1 MQLEMKAINK
11 SFGNHHVLH
20 DVDLSIGGGEVLALL
35 GENGAGKSTLM
46 NILGGVLPSDS
57 GQIFLD
63 GEEVFFHQ
71 PADSLAA
78 GISFIHQEL
87 SLIVDLPIYE
97 NLFLGNYLKKRFGIL
112 DHAQMIA
119 ETQEV
124 FDQLDV
130 DLDPRTPVRNLD
142 SSYKQIVEIARAFHQ
157 QAKLIIMDEPTA
169 ALTDPEIERV
179 FEMVNILRSQGVGI
193 IFISHKL
200 NEVMHISDR
209 YHVLRNGYSVES
221 GVVTD
226 TNVRGISEAMVGHDI
241 VEIEKNE
248 PTDSGQVVLK
258 LDNMTDAEGVFRNVS
273 LELHRGE
280 ILGVT
285 GLLGDGRS
293 ELFLSVFGARPDYT
307 GTITVDGQPFQPRH
321 PQEAIERGIGYV
333 PRDRKENAI
342 LADMSI
348 LDNSSIATWAK
359 HSKRGKLDWEAIR
372 QEFQQNVDELDIRLT
387 DPDNR
392 IVTLSG
398 GNQQKVILSRWLS
411 ANSQIMIL
419 DNPTQGVDV
428 GAKEEIYEIIFELAK
443 NGISVIVLSSEAQE
457 IIRLCERTI
466 VLFSG
471 EVQGELKGPEMTEK
485 IIMHL
490 ATGAGKAEEGTKA
503 LSEEDIEAYEGE

>member
-321 PQEAIERGIGYV
+321 PQEAIERGIG
-333 PRDRKENAI
+333 
-342 LADMSI
+342 
-348 LDNSSIATWAK
+348 
-359 HSKRGKLDWEAIR
+359 
-372 QEFQQNVDELDIRLT
+372 
-387 DPDNR
+387 
-392 IVTLSG
+392 
-398 GNQQKVILSRWLS
+398 
-411 ANSQIMIL
+411 
-419 DNPTQGVDV
+419 
-428 GAKEEIYEIIFELAK
+428 
-443 NGISVIVLSSEAQE
+443 
-457 IIRLCERTI
+457 
-466 VLFSG
+466 
-471 EVQGELKGPEMTEK
+471 
-485 IIMHL
+485 
-490 ATGAGKAEEGTKA
+490 
-503 LSEEDIEAYEGE
+503 